1 MQRLIGVVVLLA
13 GFSAG
18 AVIAQDGPIT
28 IKLRKAGPGDTVK
41 ETKTE
46 SGKTKVVISIMGKD
60 ETKDE
65 DTLTKLAF
73 TDEVIE
79 KAAGAAKP
87 TKVKRTYDKAE
98 MTKSGAKVDL
108 GLDGKIVLI
117 EKKDDAY
124 TYTVDGKDVSGEA
137 ADMLK
142 KEFATKKSSSED
154 DFLPNKP
161 VKVGDTW
168 IVDVAKIA
176 PELAEG
182 GMVIDEKASKATG
195 KLVKI
200 YDKAGAKF
208 GVLEIEMDLVVSKLK
223 AAQEIPLK
231 EGSKLM
237 IKITMDGCVDGTS
250 ATGGGVMSMKGN
262 LAGEVMGVALKF
274 GLDMK
279 VEGKTEQ
286 VKK

>member
-1 MQRLIGVVVLLA
+1 MRRLIGVVVLLA

>member
-79 KAAGAAKP
+79 KAAGASKP